1 MDLITVKELFK
12 NREEYLDKKVTVG
25 GWIRSIRDSKTF
37 GFIVVN
43 DGSYFEPLQVVY
55 HDKMENFQEISKQ
68 NVGAAIVVTGTL
80 VATPQAKQPFEI
92 QADEITVEGASAP
105 DYPLQKKRHSF
116 EYLRTISHLRPRTN
130 TFQAVFRVRSL
141 AAYAIHQFFQE
152 RGFVYVHTPLITGS
166 DCEGAGEMFRVTTLD
181 MENLPKNEDGYL
193 GHDVAVFADE
203 GVDDRR
209 NKPYSKWSA

>member
-1 MDLITVKELFK
+1 MELVTVRELFK
-12 NREEYLDKKVTVG
+12 NREQYLDKKVTVG

-55 HDKMENFQEISKQ
+55 HDKMENFDEISRQ
-68 NVGAAIVVTGTL
+68 NVGAAIIVTGTL

-92 QADEITVEGASAP
+92 QADEVTVEGASAP

-130 TFQAVFRVRSL
+130 TFQAVFRVRSMI
-141 AAYAIHQFFQE
+141 AYAIHQFFQE

-166 DCEGAGEMFRVTTLD
+166 DCEGAGEM
-181 MENLPKNEDGYL
+181 
-193 GHDVAVFADE
+193 
-203 GVDDRR
+203 
-209 NKPYSKWSA
+209 